1 MSTPIVHEAVQRTR
15 TYAHGDKDA
24 RPIFAKRLIG
34 QTDVHEYG
42 SGMYC
47 HYVAKERTLMV
58 NMIFLRYYILLT
70 SHLKFNIFG
79 IVIVCVQ
86 NTVYEMQF
94 ARIHAMTTV

>member
-15 TYAHGDKDA
+15 TYAHGDRDA

-47 HYVAKERTLMV
+47 HYVAKERTL
-58 NMIFLRYYILLT
+58 IAIGQYDISEILHLT
-70 SHLKFNIFG
+70 HLKFNILALSLFLCK
-79 IVIVCVQ
+79 ILCMRCNSQ
-86 NTVYEMQF
+86 EYML
-94 ARIHAMTTV
+94 